1 MSSDVTVRVTD
12 VVVRSAE
19 TDVVVRSTGPVI
31 VAAGGS
37 GPAGPVW
44 SGHYGSFYGSDTQTL
59 GAANTAQAVAFTG
72 SHGASGI
79 SIVSGSRLTLAHVGT
94 YAMTFVAHVS
104 NYANDTEAATFW
116 IRVNGNDY
124 PNSALRMDLQ
134 KRKSEGVPFSELA
147 TITFVGTSTTPNDYV
162 EIWWLAS
169 STDVKLYGEP
179 VSVSPVY
186 PASPAVLV
194 GFGQVA

>member
-1 MSSDVTVRVTD
+1 MSSNVTVRVTD
-12 VVVRSAE
+12 VVVRSAGN
-19 TDVVVRSTGPVI
+19 DVVVRSDGPRI

-44 SGHYGSFYGSDTQTL
+44 AGHYGSFYGSDTQTL
-59 GAANTAQAVAFTG
+59 ATANIGQPVTFTG

-79 SIVSGSRLTLAHVGT
+79 SIVSSSRLTLAHVGT
-94 YAMTFVAHVS
+94 YVMTFVAHVS
-104 NYANDTEAATFW
+104 NYSNNTQDATFW
-116 IRVNGNDY
+116 IRVNGSDY

-134 KRKSEGVPFSELA
+134 ARKSAGVPFSELS
-147 TITFVGTSTTPNDYV
+147 TITFVGTSTAPNDYV
-162 EIWWLAS
+162 EIWWLAT
-169 STDVKLYGEP
+169 STDVELYGAP
-179 VSVSPVY
+179 ASVSPVY